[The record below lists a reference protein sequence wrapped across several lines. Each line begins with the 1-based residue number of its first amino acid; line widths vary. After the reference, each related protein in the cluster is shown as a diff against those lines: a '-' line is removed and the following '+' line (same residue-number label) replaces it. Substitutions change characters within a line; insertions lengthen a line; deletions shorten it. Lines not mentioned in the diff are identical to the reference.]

1 MDHNLIPPFM
11 LREVEIAVN
20 ETPKI
25 HKENPTVNDHVN
37 TFPNPGLRIPMEL
50 WGVFSYFPTSK
61 PPIEE

>member
-11 LREVEIAVN
+11 LREAGIAVN

-25 HKENPTVNDHVN
+25 HKKNPTVDDHTI
-37 TFPNPGLRIPMEL
+37 TFSNSGLRITMRL

-61 PPIEE
+61 PSIEE